1 MKVLPKPWR
10 REASKMAEESLDIII
25 RARDMASDQIA
36 NVVNS
41 LKGLGDVNVTIA
53 ATQAHVSSSFHSL
66 GSVLRSFGRDVGIAS
81 HTFVMLTKEL
91 GISVPVINQVIGAVG
106 VLASVFRM
114 VGAIMHAYELITKS
128 ATIATIAQTLAQHG
142 LNTALAITVGLLTA
156 GIGLLATGFGLA
168 AYRALVPSMQ
178 SGGFVPR
185 EGIYYL
191 HPGELVVP
199 KERIETLREREK
211 ITILQ
216 PQIVTPALQ
225 VPKPEATILKPEIVV
240 PSPTIITRGGST
252 YQTINVYF
260 ENRAPVSG
268 EVDAQNILRD
278 LGNVVAEKARR
289 GGYR

>member
-1 MKVLPKPWR
+1 
-10 REASKMAEESLDIII
+10 MAEESLDIVI

-41 LKGLGDVNVTIA
+41 LKGLGDVNVTVA

-66 GSVLRSFGRDVGIAS
+66 GSALRTFGRDVGIAG

-91 GISVPVINQVIGAVG
+91 GISVPIINQVVGAVG
-106 VLASVFRM
+106 ILASVFRM

-128 ATIATIAQTLAQHG
+128 ATFATIAQTIAQHG

-178 SGGFVPR
+178 YGGLVPR

-191 HPGELVVP
+191 HAGEAVIPRSTVTSTSYGPTVV
-199 KERIETLREREK
+199 
-211 ITILQ
+211 
-216 PQIVTPALQ
+216 
-225 VPKPEATILKPEIVV
+225 
-240 PSPTIITRGGST
+240 
-252 YQTINVYF
+252 NVYF
-260 ENRAPVSG
+260 ENRAPISS
-268 EVDAQNILRD
+268 EVDAQGLLRD
-278 LGNVVAEKARR
+278 LGNVIAEKARR

>member
-1 MKVLPKPWR
+1 
-10 REASKMAEESLDIII
+10 MAEESLDIII
-25 RARDMASDQIA
+25 RARDMASSEIA

-41 LKGLGDVNVTIA
+41 LKGLGDVNVTVA

-66 GSVLRSFGRDVGIAS
+66 GSVLRSFGRDVGIAGYTYMQLS
-81 HTFVMLTKEL
+81 KEL
-91 GISVPVINQVIGAVG
+91 GFSIPVLNQLMGSLGLV
-106 VLASVFRM
+106 ASAFRM

-128 ATIATIAQTLAQHG
+128 AAFATIAQTLAQHG
-142 LNTALAITVGLLTA
+142 LNVALAVTVGLLTA

-178 SGGFVPR
+178 SGGLVHR
-185 EGIYYL
+185 EGVYYL
-191 HPGELVVP
+191 HPGELVVS

-216 PQIVTPALQ
+216 H
-225 VPKPEATILKPEIVV
+225 EILKPEIVV
-240 PSPTIITRGGST
+240 PSPVVTRGGST

-260 ENRAPVSG
+260 ENRAPISS

-289 GGYR
+289 AGYR